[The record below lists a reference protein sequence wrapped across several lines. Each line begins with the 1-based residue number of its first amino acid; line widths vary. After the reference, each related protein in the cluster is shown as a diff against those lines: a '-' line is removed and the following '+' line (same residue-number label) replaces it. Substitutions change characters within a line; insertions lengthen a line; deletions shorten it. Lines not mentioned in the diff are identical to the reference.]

1 MNKAIELNNVCK
13 SFGKRNIINNFSMTI
28 YDNEFVSI
36 VGKSGCGKSTI
47 LNMIGLLES
56 LDSGE
61 IKIFDEKIP
70 NINSKAATR
79 IRRHKIN
86 YLFQSYAL
94 ISDMT
99 VMDNLQLALEYTENT
114 KQQKRNLILSSLKR
128 LDLEHLAN
136 EKVNTLSGG
145 EQQRVAVA
153 RTIIKPGNIILADE
167 PTGAL
172 DPKLAN
178 ISFDLIRELR
188 NEFGKTILLVTHN
201 MEQANLTDRIIEL
214 K

>member
-1 MNKAIELNNVCK
+1 MKKVIELHNVCK
-13 SFGKRNIINNFSMTI
+13 SFGERNIINNFSMEI
-28 YDNEFVSI
+28 YDKEFISI

-56 LDSGE
+56 VDSGE
-61 IKIFDEKIP
+61 IKIFDKKIP
-70 NINSKAATR
+70 SVNSIAATK
-79 IRRHKIN
+79 IRRNEIN

-99 VMDNLQLALEYTENT
+99 IMDNLQLALEYTEKS
-114 KQQKRNLILSSLKR
+114 KQQKRKLILSTLKR
-128 LDLEHLAN
+128 LGLEHLENA
-136 EKVNTLSGG
+136 KVNTLSGG

-178 ISFDLIRELR
+178 VSFDLIRELR
-188 NEFGKTILLVTHN
+188 DEYGKTILLVTHN
-201 MEQANLTDRIIEL
+201 MEQARLSDRIIEL